1 MDSLL
6 VLLIYSI
13 AIVVAALIGAIL
25 PLIRNWSSLQL
36 HLFTALSA
44 GVFIGAAFLHM
55 IPDAMEMTSTHSAL
69 LFVLIGFIFIL
80 FAERVIMHSHAKECV
95 EVCEHDH
102 MLTGFT
108 AFFGLMIH
116 SIIAGI
122 GLGVAVLVEPTLGV
136 IVFAAI
142 MAHESIELFSL
153 STVFKLARFEN
164 KKIFAF
170 VIPLS
175 LMKPAGA
182 WIAILTFEIVA
193 KIELG
198 IPLALAAGT
207 FLYVGICD
215 LLPEAFHEEKK
226 RYSGFILVLTGIAI
240 MYAIGL
246 FI

>member
-6 VLLIYSI
+6 ILLIYSI
-13 AIVVAALIGAIL
+13 AITVAALLGGIL
-25 PLIRNWSSLQL
+25 PLIRNWTSLQL
-36 HLFTALSA
+36 HLFTAFSA
-44 GVFIGAAFLHM
+44 GVFVGAAFLHM
-55 IPDAMEMTSTHSAL
+55 IPDAMEMAGANSAL

-80 FAERVIMHSHAKECV
+80 FAERVIMHSHARECV
-95 EVCEHDH
+95 EGCEHDH

-108 AFFGLMIH
+108 AFFGLLIH
-116 SIIAGI
+116 SLVAGI
-122 GLGVAVLVEPTLGV
+122 GLGIAVLVEPTLGV

-164 KKIFAF
+164 KKIFAYLT
-170 VIPLS
+170 PLS
-175 LMKPAGA
+175 LTKPAGA
-182 WIAILTFEIVA
+182 WIAVLAFEIIA

-226 RYSGFILVLTGIAI
+226 RYSGFILVLIGIAI
-240 MYAIGL
+240 MYALGL

>member
-1 MDSLL
+1 
-6 VLLIYSI
+6 
-13 AIVVAALIGAIL
+13 
-25 PLIRNWSSLQL
+25 
-36 HLFTALSA
+36 
-44 GVFIGAAFLHM
+44 
-55 IPDAMEMTSTHSAL
+55 
-69 LFVLIGFIFIL
+69 
-80 FAERVIMHSHAKECV
+80 
-95 EVCEHDH
+95 
-102 MLTGFT
+102 
-108 AFFGLMIH
+108 MIH